1 MRNIASFLIYAT
13 SVILSLAG
21 VLAAQE
27 ELKTVPKV
35 DLNRYVG
42 KWYEIA
48 KYPNRFEK
56 SCQGNVTA
64 EYALRPDGRIDVKNS
79 CLKKDGKMLIANG
92 EAKIADKSTN
102 AKLKVRFA
110 PKFLSFLPFVWGDYW
125 VIDLDKDYKY
135 VAIGDKPRAYFWI
148 LSREPT
154 MDEKT
159 YQAIVSRVEKLGFK
173 PEKIERTRQNISVS

>member
-1 MRNIASFLIYAT
+1 MKNMSANLCIAIALVFIFASIA
-13 SVILSLAG
+13 
-21 VLAAQE
+21 AAQG
-27 ELKTVPKV
+27 ELKTVSRV
-35 DLNRYVG
+35 DLARYVG

-64 EYALRPDGRIDVKNS
+64 EYALRPDGRINVTNS
-79 CLKKDGKMLIANG
+79 CLKKTGKMLVANG
-92 EAKIADKSTN
+92 EAKIVDKSTN

-110 PKFLSFLPFVWGDYW
+110 PEFLSFLPFVWGDYW
-125 VIDLDKDYKY
+125 IIDLDPDYRY
-135 VAIGDKPRAYFWI
+135 VAIGDKSRAYFWI

-159 YQAIVSRVEKLGFK
+159 YQAIVTRVEKLGFR
-173 PEKIERTRQNISVS
+173 PEKIERTRQNIALK